1 MLGAYTYNK
10 IIRKCVIGFGT
21 LFNNIECRKENKDG
35 SVYSRMK
42 VPLAYGPRQKFL
54 ARLEQQAD
62 LNQKVAITV
71 PRLSFEMTGIS
82 YDSSRKLAPTTLTLK
97 ADTNNAVKKQFTPVP
112 YNIDFELNV
121 ISKTNDESLEIME
134 QILPVFQPS
143 FQMTIKLVDDMND
156 FRDVPIIL
164 NSVSY
169 SDDYEGTFDDRKI
182 TLITM
187 QFTVKAYIFGPV
199 GTAAPIKKA
208 KADIYTTMPSSTS
221 TRQVAYQ
228 VTPKA
233 LTDKDKDG
241 TTELSSAIT
250 ARNLTIEV
258 ADYSSIPT
266 QSYIEVG
273 NEVMYVKSKTSPN
286 KLSVRRA
293 QNGTTAAAAAAATP
307 VDIID
312 SVDDALL
319 TSGDDFGFSEMTSVY
334 E

>member
-82 YDSSRKLAPTTLTLK
+82 YDSSRKLAPTTLT
-97 ADTNNAVKKQFTPVP
+97 VKSKDASSVNKQFTPVP

-121 ISKTNDESLEIME
+121 ISKTNDEALEILE

-143 FQMTIKLVDDMND
+143 YQITIKMVDEMND
-156 FRDVPIIL
+156 YRDIPIIL
-164 NSVSY
+164 NSINY
-169 SDDYEGTFDDRKI
+169 SDDYEGSFDDKKI
-182 TLITM
+182 TLVSLS
-187 QFTVKAYIFGPV
+187 FTVKAYIFGPV
-199 GTAAPIKKA
+199 GTQGPIKKA
-208 KADIYTTMPSSTS
+208 KADIYTTMPSDTA

-241 TTELSSAIT
+241 TAELSGAIT
-250 ARNLTIEV
+250 ARNLVIEV
-258 ADYSSIPT
+258 LDYSNIPT

-273 NEVMYVKSKTSPN
+273 NEVMYVKAKTSPN
-286 KLSVRRA
+286 KLQVRRA
-293 QNGTTAAAAAAATP
+293 QNGTKAAPAASGTPIDLVDAA
-307 VDIID
+307 
-312 SVDDALL
+312 DDALL
-319 TSGDDFGFSEMTSVY
+319 TGGDDFGFSETISYY

>member
-1 MLGAYTYNK
+1 MLGTYTYNK

-21 LFNNIECRKENKDG
+21 LFNNIEVRKENKDG

-54 ARLEQQAD
+54 ARLAQQAD
-62 LNQKVAITV
+62 INQKVAITV

>member
-1 MLGAYTYNK
+1 MLGTYTYNK
-10 IIRKCVIGFGT
+10 ILRKCVIGFGT

-82 YDSSRKLAPTTLTLK
+82 YDSARKLAPTTLTLK

-143 FQMTIKLVDDMND
+143 FQMTIKLVDSMND

-208 KADIYTTMPSSTS
+208 KADIYTTMPSATA
-221 TRQVAYQ
+221 TRQVEYQ

-233 LTDKDKDG
+233 LTDKNKDG
-241 TTELSSAIT
+241 TTELSGAIT
-250 ARNLTIEV
+250 ARNLSIEV
-258 ADYSSIPT
+258 ADYSNIPT

-307 VDIID
+307 VDLID
-312 SVDDALL
+312 SVDDSLL
-319 TSGDDFGFSEMTSVY
+319 TSGDDFGFSEMTSIY

>member
-21 LFNNIECRKENKDG
+21 LFNNIEVRKEKKDG

-71 PRLSFEMTGIS
+71 PRLSFEMTGIE
-82 YDSSRKLAPTTLTLK
+82 YDSSRKLAPTTLTLRPDG
-97 ADTNNAVKKQFTPVP
+97 ADAIKKQMTPVP
-112 YNIDFELNV
+112 YNINFELNV
-121 ISKTNDESLEIME
+121 ISKTNDEALEILE
-134 QILPVFQPS
+134 QIVPVFQPS
-143 FQMTIKLVDDMND
+143 YQMTIKLVDDMAD
-156 FRDVPIIL
+156 YRDIPIVL
-164 NSVSY
+164 NSITY
-169 SDDYEGTFDDRKI
+169 SDDYEGSFDDKKI

-187 QFTVKAYIFGPV
+187 NYTVKSYIFGPV
-199 GTAAPIKKA
+199 GTAGPIKKA
-208 KADIYTTMPSSTS
+208 KVDYHTDVDLTS
-221 TRQVAYQ
+221 ARQVQYQ

-233 LTDKDKDG
+233 LTDKNKDG
-241 TTELSSAIT
+241 TTELAGAIT
-250 ARNLTIEV
+250 TRNLTVEV
-258 ADYSSIPT
+258 LDYSNIPT
-266 QSYIEVG
+266 QSYIEIG

-293 QNGTTAAAAAAATP
+293 QNGTIAAAATSGTP
-307 VDIID
+307 VDLVD
-312 SVDDALL
+312 SADDALL
-319 TSGDDFGFSEMTSVY
+319 TAGDDFGFSEMTSVY

>member
-71 PRLSFEMTGIS
+71 PRLSFEMTGIA
-82 YDSSRKLAPTTLTLK
+82 YDSARKLAPTTLTLK
-97 ADTNNAVKKQFTPVP
+97 SDTANAVKKQYTPVP
-112 YNIDFELNV
+112 YNIDFELNI
-121 ISKTNDESLEIME
+121 ISKTNDEALEIVE
-134 QILPVFQPS
+134 QIVPIFQPS
-143 FQMTIKLVDDMND
+143 YQMTIKLVDGMQE
-156 FRDVPIIL
+156 FRDIPIIL
-164 NSVSY
+164 NSISY
-169 SDDYEGTFDDRKI
+169 SDDYEGSFDEKKI

-187 QFTVKAYIFGPV
+187 QFTCKSYIFGPV

-208 KADIYTTMPSSTS
+208 KVDYTTEVDLNA

-228 VTPKA
+228 VVPKA

-241 TTELSSAIT
+241 TTELAGAINT
-250 ARNLTIEV
+250 RNLVIEV
-258 ADYSSIPT
+258 LDYSNIPT
-266 QSYIEVG
+266 QSYIEIG

-286 KLSVRRA
+286 KLNVRRA
-293 QNGTTAAAAAAATP
+293 QNGTKAASANAATP
-307 VDIID
+307 VDII
-312 SVDDALL
+312 SAADDALV
-319 TSGDDFGFSEMTSVY
+319 TAGDDFGFSETTSYY

>member
-1 MLGAYTYNK
+1 MLGTYTYNK

-21 LFNNIECRKENKDG
+21 LFNNIEVRKENKDG

-82 YDSSRKLAPTTLTLK
+82 YDSSRKLAPITMNLK
-97 ADTNNAVKKQFTPVP
+97 AGDKDTVRKQFTPVP

-121 ISKTNDESLEIME
+121 ISKTNDESLEILE
-134 QILPVFQPS
+134 QIVPVFQPS
-143 FQMTIKLVDDMND
+143 YQMTIKLIDEMKDY
-156 FRDVPIIL
+156 RDIPIIL
-164 NSVSY
+164 NSISY
-169 SDDYEGTFDDRKI
+169 SDDYEGSFDDRKI
-182 TLITM
+182 TLVTM
-187 QFTVKAYIFGPV
+187 QFTCKTYIFGPV
-199 GTAAPIKKA
+199 GTQGPIKKA
-208 KADIYTTMPSSTS
+208 KADIYTNMPSAAT
-221 TRQVAYQ
+221 TRQVEYQ
-228 VTPKA
+228 VTPRA
-233 LTDKDKDG
+233 LTDKDQDG
-241 TTELSSAIT
+241 TTELAGAIT
-250 ARNLTIEV
+250 SRNLTVEV
-258 ADYSSIPT
+258 VDYSNIPT

-293 QNGTTAAAAAAATP
+293 QNGTTAASASSGTP
-307 VDIID
+307 VDLID
-312 SVDDALL
+312 ATDDALL
-319 TSGDDFGFSEMTSVY
+319 TSGDDFGFSESVSYY

>member
-21 LFNNIECRKENKDG
+21 LFNNIEVRKEKKDG

-71 PRLSFEMTGIS
+71 PRLSFEMTGIE
-82 YDSSRKLAPTTLTLK
+82 YDSSRKLAPTTLTLRPDG
-97 ADTNNAVKKQFTPVP
+97 ADAIKKQMTPVP
-112 YNIDFELNV
+112 YNINFELNV
-121 ISKTNDESLEIME
+121 ISKTNDEALEILE
-134 QILPVFQPS
+134 QIVPVFQPS
-143 FQMTIKLVDDMND
+143 YQMTIKLVDDMAD
-156 FRDVPIIL
+156 YRDIPIVL
-164 NSVSY
+164 NSITY
-169 SDDYEGTFDDRKI
+169 SDDYEGSFDDKKI

-187 QFTVKAYIFGPV
+187 NYTVKSYIFGPV
-199 GTAAPIKKA
+199 GTAGPIKKA
-208 KADIYTTMPSSTS
+208 KVDYHTDVDLTS
-221 TRQVAYQ
+221 ARQVQYQ

-233 LTDKDKDG
+233 LTDKNKDG
-241 TTELSSAIT
+241 TTELAGAIT
-250 ARNLTIEV
+250 TRNLTVEV
-258 ADYSSIPT
+258 LDYSNIPT
-266 QSYIEVG
+266 QSYIEIG

-293 QNGTTAAAAAAATP
+293 QNGTTAAAATSGTP
-307 VDIID
+307 VDLVD
-312 SVDDALL
+312 SADDALL
-319 TSGDDFGFSEMTSVY
+319 TAGDDFGFSEMTSTY

>member
-1 MLGAYTYNK
+1 
-10 IIRKCVIGFGT
+10 
-21 LFNNIECRKENKDG
+21 
-35 SVYSRMK
+35 MK

-143 FQMTIKLVDDMND
+143 YQMTIKLVDDMND

>member
-21 LFNNIECRKENKDG
+21 LFNNIEVRKENKDG

-82 YDSSRKLAPTTLTLK
+82 YDSSRKLAPTTLNLK
-97 ADTNNAVKKQFTPVP
+97 ADNNNAVKKQMTPVP

-143 FQMTIKLVDDMND
+143 YNMTIKLVDSMND
-156 FRDVPIIL
+156 MRDIPIIL

-187 QFTVKAYIFGPV
+187 QFTVKTYIFGPV
-199 GTAAPIKKA
+199 GTAGPIKKA
-208 KADIYTTMPSSTS
+208 KADIYTTMPSATA

-233 LTDKDKDG
+233 LEDKNKDG
-241 TTELSSAIT
+241 TTELAGAIT

-258 ADYSSIPT
+258 LDYTNIPT
-266 QSYIEVG
+266 QSYIEIG

-293 QNGTTAAAAAAATP
+293 QNGTTAAAAVAGTPLDLIDAT
-307 VDIID
+307 
-312 SVDDALL
+312 DDALL

>member
-1 MLGAYTYNK
+1 MLGTYTYNK

-21 LFNNIECRKENKDG
+21 LFNNIEVRKEKADG

-42 VPLAYGPRQKFL
+42 VPLAYGSRQKFL

-82 YDSSRKLAPTTLTLK
+82 YDSARKLAPTTLTLK

-143 FQMTIKLVDDMND
+143 FQMTIKLVDSMND
-156 FRDVPIIL
+156 FRYVPIIL

-208 KADIYTTMPSSTS
+208 KADIYTTMPSATA
-221 TRQVAYQ
+221 TRQVEYQ

-233 LTDKDKDG
+233 LTDKNKDG
-241 TTELSSAIT
+241 TTELSGAIT
-250 ARNLTIEV
+250 ARNLSIEV
-258 ADYSSIPT
+258 ADYSNIPT

-307 VDIID
+307 VDLID
-312 SVDDALL
+312 SVDDSLL
-319 TSGDDFGFSEMTSVY
+319 TSGDDFGFSEMTSIY

>member
-82 YDSSRKLAPTTLTLK
+82 YDSARKLAPTTLTVK
-97 ADTNNAVKKQFTPVP
+97 GDNANAVKKQFTPVP

-121 ISKTNDESLEIME
+121 ISKTNDEALEILE

-143 FQMTIKLVDDMND
+143 YQITIRMVDDMQD
-156 FRDVPIIL
+156 FRDLPIIL
-164 NSVSY
+164 NSINY
-169 SDDYEGTFDDRKI
+169 SDDYEGSFDDKKI
-182 TLITM
+182 TLVTLS
-187 QFTVKAYIFGPV
+187 FTVKAYIFGPV
-199 GTAAPIKKA
+199 GTQGPIKKA
-208 KADIYTTMPSSTS
+208 KTDIYTTMPSATA
-221 TRQVAYQ
+221 TRQVAYS
-228 VTPKA
+228 VEPRA

-241 TTELSSAIT
+241 TAELAGAIT
-250 ARNLTIEV
+250 ARNLVIELV
-258 ADYSSIPT
+258 DYSNIPT

-273 NEVMYVKSKTSPN
+273 NEVMYVKAKTSPN
-286 KLSVRRA
+286 KLQVRRA
-293 QNGTTAAAAAAATP
+293 QNGTKAAAAAPGTPIDLVDAA
-307 VDIID
+307 
-312 SVDDALL
+312 DDALL
-319 TSGDDFGFSEMTSVY
+319 TGDDDFGFSETISYY

>member
-1 MLGAYTYNK
+1 MLGTYTYNK

-21 LFNNIECRKENKDG
+21 LFNNIEVRKENKDG

-82 YDSSRKLAPTTLTLK
+82 YDSTRKLSPITINTKGESNSVTR
-97 ADTNNAVKKQFTPVP
+97 KQFTPVP

-121 ISKTNDESLEIME
+121 ISKTNDESLEILE
-134 QILPVFQPS
+134 QIVPVFQPS
-143 FQMTIKLVDDMND
+143 YQMTIKLVEEMADY
-156 FRDVPIIL
+156 RDIPIVL
-164 NSVSY
+164 NSISY
-169 SDDYEGTFDDRKI
+169 SDDYEGSFDERKI
-182 TLITM
+182 TLVTM
-187 QFTVKAYIFGPV
+187 QFTCKTYIFGPV
-199 GTAAPIKKA
+199 GTSGPIKKA
-208 KADIYTTMPSSTS
+208 KADVYTTMPSATA

-228 VTPKA
+228 VTPRA
-233 LTDKDKDG
+233 LEDKNKDG
-241 TTELSSAIT
+241 TTELAGAIT
-250 ARNLTIEV
+250 TRNLTIEV
-258 ADYSSIPT
+258 VDYTNIPT

-273 NEVMYVKSKTSPN
+273 NEVMYVKSKSSPN

-293 QNGTTAAAAAAATP
+293 QNGTTAAAATAGTP
-307 VDIID
+307 ID
-312 SVDDALL
+312 LIDGADDALL
-319 TSGDDFGFSEMTSVY
+319 TSGDDFGFSETTSYY

>member
-97 ADTNNAVKKQFTPVP
+97 ANTANAVKKQFTPVP
-112 YNIDFELNV
+112 YNIDFELNI
-121 ISKTNDESLEIME
+121 ISKTNDEALEITE
-134 QILPVFQPS
+134 QIVPIFQPS
-143 FQMTIKLVDDMND
+143 YQMTLKLVEDMEE

-164 NSVSY
+164 NSINY
-169 SDDYEGTFDDRKI
+169 SDDYEGSFDEKKI

-187 QFTVKAYIFGPV
+187 NFTVKTYIFGPV
-199 GTAAPIKKA
+199 GTQAPIKKA
-208 KADIYTTMPSSTS
+208 KADIYTDMKDVAT

-233 LTDKDKDG
+233 LTDQNKDG
-241 TTELSSAIT
+241 TTELASAIN

-258 ADYSSIPT
+258 VDFVNIPT
-266 QSYIEVG
+266 QSFIEIG
-273 NEVMYVKSKTSPN
+273 NEVLYVKSKTSPN

-293 QNGTTAAAAAAATP
+293 QNGTKASSATAGTP
-307 VDIID
+307 VDIIN
-312 SVDDALL
+312 VEDDNLL
-319 TSGDDFGFSEMTSVY
+319 TGGDDFGFSETVSYY

>member
-1 MLGAYTYNK
+1 MLGTYTYNK

-82 YDSSRKLAPTTLTLK
+82 YDSARKLAPTTLTLK
-97 ADTNNAVKKQFTPVP
+97 SDTANAVKKQYTPVP
-112 YNIDFELNV
+112 YNIDFELNI
-121 ISKTNDESLEIME
+121 ISKTNDEALEIVE
-134 QILPVFQPS
+134 QIVPIFQPS
-143 FQMTIKLVDDMND
+143 YQMTIKLVDGMQE
-156 FRDVPIIL
+156 FRDIPIIL
-164 NSVSY
+164 NSISY
-169 SDDYEGTFDDRKI
+169 SDDYEGSFDEKKI

-187 QFTVKAYIFGPV
+187 TFTCKSYIFGPV

-208 KADIYTTMPSSTS
+208 KVDYTTEVDLNA

-228 VTPKA
+228 VVPKA

-241 TTELSSAIT
+241 TTELAGAINT
-250 ARNLTIEV
+250 RNLVIEV
-258 ADYSSIPT
+258 LDYSNIPT
-266 QSYIEVG
+266 QSYIEIG

-286 KLSVRRA
+286 KLNVRRA
-293 QNGTTAAAAAAATP
+293 QNGTKAASANAATP
-307 VDIID
+307 VDII
-312 SVDDALL
+312 SAADDALV
-319 TSGDDFGFSEMTSVY
+319 TAGDDFGFSETTSYY

>member
-10 IIRKCVIGFGT
+10 IIRKCVVGFGT

-187 QFTVKAYIFGPV
+187 SFTVKAYIFGPV

-241 TTELSSAIT
+241 TTELASAIT
-250 ARNLTIEV
+250 TRNLTIEV
-258 ADYSSIPT
+258 VDYSNIPT

-293 QNGTTAAAAAAATP
+293 QNGTTASAAAAATA
-307 VDIID
+307 VDLID

>member
-1 MLGAYTYNK
+1 MLGTYTYNK

-21 LFNNIECRKENKDG
+21 LFNNIEVRKENKDG

-143 FQMTIKLVDDMND
+143 YQMTIKLVDNMND

-208 KADIYTTMPSSTS
+208 KADIYTTMPSSTA

-241 TTELSSAIT
+241 TTELAGAIT

>member
-266 QSYIEVG
+266 QSYIEIG

>member
-1 MLGAYTYNK
+1 MLGTYTYNK
-10 IIRKCVIGFGT
+10 ILRKCVIGFGT
-21 LFNNIECRKENKDG
+21 LFNGIECRKENKDG

-62 LNQKVAITV
+62 LNQKVALTV

-82 YDSSRKLAPTTLTLK
+82 YDSARKLAPTTLTLK

-143 FQMTIKLVDDMND
+143 FQMTIKLVDSMND

-208 KADIYTTMPSSTS
+208 KADIYTTMPSATA
-221 TRQVAYQ
+221 TRQVEYQ

-233 LTDKDKDG
+233 LTDKNKDG
-241 TTELSSAIT
+241 TTELSGAIT
-250 ARNLTIEV
+250 ARNLSIEV
-258 ADYSSIPT
+258 ADYSNIPT

-293 QNGTTAAAAAAATP
+293 QNGTTAAASAAATP
-307 VDIID
+307 VDLID

-319 TSGDDFGFSEMTSVY
+319 TSGDDFGFSEMTSIY

>member
-1 MLGAYTYNK
+1 MLGTYTYNK

-35 SVYSRMK
+35 TIYSRMK

-71 PRLSFEMTGIS
+71 PRLSFEMTGIE
-82 YDSSRKLAPTTLTLK
+82 YDGSRKLAPTTLTLK
-97 ADTNNAVKKQFTPVP
+97 SDTKDAVKKQFTPVP
-112 YNIDFELNV
+112 YNIGFELNI
-121 ISKTNDESLEIME
+121 ISKTNDEALEITE
-134 QILPVFQPS
+134 QIVPIFQPS
-143 FQMTIKLVDDMND
+143 YNMTIKLVDGMSEY
-156 FRDVPIIL
+156 RDVPIIL
-164 NSVSY
+164 NNISY
-169 SDDYEGTFDDRKI
+169 SDDYEGSFDDKKI

-187 QFTVKAYIFGPV
+187 QFTVKSYIFGPV
-199 GTAAPIKKA
+199 GTAGPIKKA
-208 KADIYTTMPSSTS
+208 KADIYTTMPSTTA
-221 TRQVAYQ
+221 TRQVEYQ

-241 TTELSSAIT
+241 TTELAGAIT

-258 ADYSSIPT
+258 QDYSNIPT
-266 QSYIEVG
+266 QSYIEIG
-273 NEVMYVKSKTSPN
+273 NEVFYVKSKTSPN

-293 QNGTTAAAAAAATP
+293 QNGTTAAAAAAGSK
-307 VDIID
+307 VDLID
-312 SVDDALL
+312 AADDALL

>member
-82 YDSSRKLAPTTLTLK
+82 YDSARKLAPTTLT
-97 ADTNNAVKKQFTPVP
+97 VKSKDSTTVKRQFTPVP

-121 ISKTNDESLEIME
+121 ISKTNDEALEILE

-143 FQMTIKLVDDMND
+143 YQITIKMVDDMND
-156 FRDVPIIL
+156 YRDIPIIL
-164 NSVSY
+164 NSINY
-169 SDDYEGTFDDRKI
+169 SDDYEGSFDDKKI
-182 TLITM
+182 TLVSLS
-187 QFTVKAYIFGPV
+187 FTVKAYIFGPV
-199 GTAAPIKKA
+199 GTQGPIKKA
-208 KADIYTTMPSSTS
+208 KADIYTTMPSATA
-221 TRQVAYQ
+221 TRQVAYS
-228 VTPKA
+228 VEPRA
-233 LTDKDKDG
+233 LTDKNKDG
-241 TTELSSAIT
+241 TAELAGAIT
-250 ARNLTIEV
+250 ARNLTIELV
-258 ADYSSIPT
+258 DYSNIPT

-293 QNGTTAAAAAAATP
+293 QNGTTAAAATAGTP
-307 VDIID
+307 ID
-312 SVDDALL
+312 LIDGTDDALL
-319 TSGDDFGFSEMTSVY
+319 TSGDDFGFSETTSYY

>member
-1 MLGAYTYNK
+1 MLGTYTYNK

-82 YDSSRKLAPTTLTLK
+82 YDSARKLAPTTLTLK
-97 ADTNNAVKKQFTPVP
+97 SDTANAVKKQYTPVP
-112 YNIDFELNV
+112 YNIDFELNI
-121 ISKTNDESLEIME
+121 ISKTNDEALEIVE
-134 QILPVFQPS
+134 QIVPIFQPS
-143 FQMTIKLVDDMND
+143 YQMTIKLVDGMQE
-156 FRDVPIIL
+156 FRDIPIIL
-164 NSVSY
+164 NSISY
-169 SDDYEGTFDDRKI
+169 SDDYEGSFDEKKI

-187 QFTVKAYIFGPV
+187 TFTCKSYIFGSV

-208 KADIYTTMPSSTS
+208 KVDYTTEVDLNA

-228 VTPKA
+228 VVPKA

-241 TTELSSAIT
+241 TTELAGAINT
-250 ARNLTIEV
+250 RNLVIEV
-258 ADYSSIPT
+258 LDYSNIPT
-266 QSYIEVG
+266 QSYIEIG

-286 KLSVRRA
+286 KLNVRRA
-293 QNGTTAAAAAAATP
+293 QNGTKAASANAATP
-307 VDIID
+307 VDII
-312 SVDDALL
+312 SAADDALV
-319 TSGDDFGFSEMTSVY
+319 TAGDDFGFSETTSYY

>member
-21 LFNNIECRKENKDG
+21 LFNNIEVRKENKDG

-82 YDSSRKLAPTTLTLK
+82 YDSTRKLAPTTLNLK
-97 ADTNNAVKKQFTPVP
+97 ADNNNAVKKQMTPVP

-143 FQMTIKLVDDMND
+143 YNMTIKLVDSMND
-156 FRDVPIIL
+156 MRDIPIIL
-164 NSVSY
+164 NSISY

-187 QFTVKAYIFGPV
+187 QFTVKTYIFGPV
-199 GTAAPIKKA
+199 GTAGPIKKA
-208 KADIYTTMPSSTS
+208 KADIYTTMPSATA

-233 LTDKDKDG
+233 LEDKNKDG
-241 TTELSSAIT
+241 TTELAGAIT

-258 ADYSSIPT
+258 LDYTNIPT
-266 QSYIEVG
+266 QSYIEIG

-293 QNGTTAAAAAAATP
+293 QNGTTAAAAVAGTPLDLIDAT
-307 VDIID
+307 
-312 SVDDALL
+312 DDALL